1 MGSLSAEKK
10 IVVYENSKLSG
21 NQILR
26 LCGQYITLHSAKQ

>member
-1 MGSLSAEKK
+1 MGSVSAEKK

-26 LCGQYITLHSAKQ
+26 LCYQYIPLNSAKQ